1 MGTSALAAAAFLLYR
16 AYIMAG
22 DQQVNIWTAA
32 SDGDLERV
40 KHLVENEGFSPNVK
54 DNNGYTPIHAA
65 VSWNHPTLLRYLLS
79 RGGSINVA
87 DSDGDTPLF
96 TVESL
101 DTCKLVLELGGDP
114 HLMNEAGQTAA
125 QSLFEEH
132 PEISEFLCTLTG
144 GTLPA
149 SGSADDGDTSGN
161 VGDASSVSDAAA
173 AMSIVDTINAQP
185 PEDIDSLDPVSRQAA
200 IETNNRAGTLLSRV
214 QAILIEC
221 DESGEDPE
229 PRIRAVVDE
238 TVRNTM
244 EAGRQLAE
252 TQEEGAAAAAAA
264 SASAAEDSP
273 EKRQRTQE
281 DL

>member
-79 RGGSINVA
+79 RGGSINVT

-200 IETNNRAGTLLSRV
+200 IETN
-214 QAILIEC
+214 
-221 DESGEDPE
+221 
-229 PRIRAVVDE
+229 
-238 TVRNTM
+238 RNTM

-252 TQEEGAAAAAAA
+252 TQIATGGADGNATISEMQEEGAAAAAAA

-281 DL
+281 DLEQPQR